1 MRPLDIQ
8 EHILLTLVAEGA
20 KLGWL
25 VDSRFG
31 EDMNLTKFKSLIK
44 NYKNKNGEKIYKDL
58 EFNTYDRFPIVYNK
72 LLTTPNPP
80 KNGEYYTDTEIG
92 IMLGYTHPIDLKK
105 DKEDEYYSIH
115 LIAILKNEAPKDE
128 ASSLEELP
136 PIVVNKKDFQDIDNN
151 KSIIIHI
158 TATFV
163 PKDVNLNEYEQI
175 VEKYKKAISE
185 SRNDYL
191 KEHLASK
198 DFIRYYIQKNYT
210 NTYLTKKLLSKDKLT
225 KDEEISTKYMLFNN
239 TGWEKIWYF
248 DFDFNNKTQR
258 FLIVNAMSFA
268 DKSDTYSELEKF
280 EDDFIDLL
288 KISAI

>member
-1 MRPLDIQ
+1 MKPLDIQ

-20 KLGWL
+20 KPGWL
-25 VDSRFG
+25 VDTRFG
-31 EDMNLTKFKSLIK
+31 EDMNIVKFKSLIK
-44 NYKNKNGEKIYKDL
+44 NYKNKDGEKIYKNL
-58 EFNTYDRFPIVYNK
+58 EFNDRIPIVYNK
-72 LLTTPNPP
+72 LLTTPKPP
-80 KNGEYYTDTEIG
+80 KNGEYYTDIEIG
-92 IMLGYTHPIDLKK
+92 IMLGFTHPIDLAEKLS
-105 DKEDEYYSIH
+105 DEYYSIH

-151 KSIIIHI
+151 KNIVIQI
-158 TATFV
+158 TATLV

-185 SRNDYL
+185 SKNDYL
-191 KEHLASK
+191 KEHLLSK

-210 NTYLTKKLLSKDKLT
+210 SAYLTKKLLSKDKLT
-225 KDEEISTKYMLFNN
+225 KDEEIGVKFILFNT
-239 TGWEKIWYF
+239 TGWEKGWHF

-258 FLIVNAMSFA
+258 FLIVNAISFIEKMEYDY
-268 DKSDTYSELEKF
+268 DKYSKF

-288 KISAI
+288 KISTI